1 MKKERN
7 PNVIF
12 VVQFSQEPMVNL
24 WSIIGKIW
32 LKYVVFKIVYNI
44 TFYQLFF
51 SVKIFDVI
59 LCRIKCLE
67 KQAQR
72 FQNENNQNIA
82 NVIVVG
88 NNNNLERTNENSNNL
103 VNDSH
108 IVISTDT
115 STLNLEDSDI
125 PIDNEN
131 FNYDT
136 ANTSVDAPGLNDSL
150 GVEVIFFHL
159 N

>member
-1 MKKERN
+1 M
-7 PNVIF
+7 
-12 VVQFSQEPMVNL
+12 
-24 WSIIGKIW
+24 
-32 LKYVVFKIVYNI
+32 
-44 TFYQLFF
+44 
-51 SVKIFDVI
+51 
-59 LCRIKCLE
+59 E